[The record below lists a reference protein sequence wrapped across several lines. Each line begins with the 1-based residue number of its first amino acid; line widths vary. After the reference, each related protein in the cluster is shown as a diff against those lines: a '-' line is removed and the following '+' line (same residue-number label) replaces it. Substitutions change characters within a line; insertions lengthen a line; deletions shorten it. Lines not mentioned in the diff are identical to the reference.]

1 MERMTKKKSTDYET
15 YREIMEDLLKPI
27 ASDGIEPETLKRL
40 YESKMVYLENLR
52 VKCFREV
59 NSEKKSHFNQED
71 YKLIV
76 RAGAETRKELRQVV
90 LLAIQARLSNIRS
103 A

>member
-1 MERMTKKKSTDYET
+1 MSKKKSTDYET
-15 YREIMEDLLKPI
+15 YKEIMEDLLKPI
-27 ASDGIEPETLKRL
+27 ASEGIDPETLKRL

-52 VKCFREV
+52 VKCFKEV
-59 NSEKKSHFNQED
+59 NGEKNSHFCQDD

-76 RAGAETRKELRQVV
+76 RAGVETRKQLREVV
-90 LLAIQARLSNIRS
+90 LMAIQTRLSNIRS

>member
-1 MERMTKKKSTDYET
+1 MAKATSTDYET

-27 ASDGIEPETLKRL
+27 SGDGLDLETLKRL

-52 VKCFREV
+52 VKCFKEV
-59 NSEKKSHFNQED
+59 NGGRDCHFSHED

-76 RAGAETRKELRQVV
+76 RAGIETRKQLRQVV
-90 LLAIQARLSNIRS
+90 LNAIHARLSNIRS